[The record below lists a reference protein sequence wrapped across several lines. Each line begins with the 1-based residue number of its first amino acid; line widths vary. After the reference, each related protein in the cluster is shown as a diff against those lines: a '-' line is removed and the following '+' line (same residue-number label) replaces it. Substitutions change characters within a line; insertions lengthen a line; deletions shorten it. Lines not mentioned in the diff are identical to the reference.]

1 MRKTGKGI
9 IFILITVLIDV
20 IGIGIIIPIMPALFQ
35 ELTGGTISE
44 SSTYSAY
51 LLFIYSL
58 MQFIFSPIIGGLS
71 DRYGRRPI
79 LLISLFGF
87 GLNYLIMAVSPTLA
101 WLFLGR
107 TLSGITGAS
116 FATANAYIAD
126 VSPIEKRAQ
135 NFGLVGAM
143 FGLGF
148 IIGPSV
154 GGLLGE
160 LGTRVP
166 FYVSAVLSLLNWLYG
181 FFFLPE
187 SLPVEKRRKFDFK
200 RANPI
205 GSVLNLRENKF
216 VFSLTMAL
224 FLIYISGF
232 AIQGTWSFF
241 TIEKFGWSE
250 GKIGLSLGFVGLLST
265 IVQGGLIRVIVP
277 KIGLVK
283 SLFIGLFSNTIA
295 LLGFGLVNHDWQI
308 FVVML
313 VSALS
318 GLGNPSFQGIITKEV
333 SADKQGELQ
342 GGITSLMSIAAII
355 GQPMM
360 LGIFRVFTKE
370 DAPFYFPG
378 MPFMAGCLLSF
389 ISIILTYKVISKKTK
404 SEPS

>member
-1 MRKTGKGI
+1 MKKPGKGI

-71 DRYGRRPI
+71 DCYGRRPI

-87 GLNYLIMAVSPTLA
+87 GLNYLIMALSPTLG

-116 FATANAYIAD
+116 FATANAFIAD
-126 VSPIEKRAQ
+126 VSPVEKRAQ

-148 IIGPSV
+148 IIGPSI

-160 LGTRVP
+160 IGTRVP
-166 FYVSAVLSLLNWLYG
+166 FFVSAGLSLLNWLYG

-187 SLPVEKRRKFDFK
+187 TLPKDKRRTFNFK

-205 GSVLNLRENKF
+205 GSIASLRENNF

-224 FLIYISGF
+224 FLVYISGF

-265 IVQGGLIRVIVP
+265 IVQGGLIRIIVP
-277 KIGLVK
+277 KIGLKK
-283 SLFIGLFSNTIA
+283 SLFLGLISNTVA
-295 LLGFGLVNHDWQI
+295 LVGFGLVNHDWQI
-308 FVVML
+308 FAVML

-318 GLGNPSFQGIITKEV
+318 GLGNPSFQGIITQKV
-333 SADKQGELQ
+333 AADKQGELQ

-360 LGIFRVFTKE
+360 LGIFRMFTKE
-370 DAPFYFPG
+370 NAPFYFPG
-378 MPFMAGCLLSF
+378 MPFFAGGLLSLV
-389 ISIILTYKVISKKTK
+389 SILLTYRVLSKK
-404 SEPS
+404 